1 MQLTTETI
9 NTQFNPPP
17 ATYNYS
23 HSGPHKIEIPQSNIT
38 IPKPLTY
45 EFRVAEFL
53 DASGAISKVGLQVRI
68 WEHNNLGVG
77 IVKQEWKDVERVQ
90 IPHVG

>member
-1 MQLTTETI
+1 MQLSVETI
-9 NTQFNPPP
+9 NTQFMSPST
-17 ATYNYS
+17 TYNYS
-23 HSGPHKIEIPQSNIT
+23 GGTHKIEIPQSNIT